1 VEVRIGVREVSRELT
16 FESSQS
22 SEQVQ
27 DAVRAGLAAE
37 DGVISLQDDKG
48 RQMLVPA
55 GALAYV
61 EIGVQEKGKVG
72 FGSA

>member
-16 FESSQS
+16 FQSGQS

-27 DAVRAGLAAE
+27 DAVRAGLTGQ
-37 DGVISLQDDKG
+37 DGMITLQDDKG
-48 RQMLVPA
+48 RQVLVPA

>member
-1 VEVRIGVREVSRELT
+1 MEVRIGVREVSRELT

-22 SEQVQ
+22 SEQVK
-27 DAVRAGLAAE
+27 DAVRAGLQAD
-37 DGVISLQDDKG
+37 DGVISLEDDKG

>member
-22 SEQVQ
+22 SEQVK
-27 DAVRAGLAAE
+27 DAVRAGLQAD
-37 DGVISLQDDKG
+37 DGVISLEDDKG

>member
-16 FESSQS
+16 FQS
-22 SEQVQ
+22 AQTGEQVRE
-27 DAVRAGLAAE
+27 AVRDGLNSQ
-37 DGVISLQDDKG
+37 DGIITLQDEKG

>member
-1 VEVRIGVREVSRELT
+1 MEVRIGVREVSRELT
-16 FESSQS
+16 FQSGQS

-27 DAVRAGLAAE
+27 DAVRAGLTGQ
-37 DGVISLQDDKG
+37 DGMITLQDDKG
-48 RQMLVPA
+48 RQVLVPA